1 MKASSARYALLTPL
15 LAFLLSRLWVG
26 AFVYLGH
33 SQNPYLKPI
42 PGGWEGVPNWWLNP
56 WTTYDSKHF
65 IDIALQGYTAQTAPF
80 FPFYS
85 LLLRLAGNDPIVM
98 TTWGIFLSN
107 VAFLAALFLLFKLT
121 QAQYDLRTARIA
133 TWLTA
138 FFPAA
143 PYFSAVYT
151 ESVFLL
157 CFVAALWGLQQKKWA
172 LAACCGFLAAF
183 TRSAGLLLFLGLF
196 VQYSYEFLQ
205 AKRHNSLADEKPPL
219 VWGQLLATVA
229 PLLGFTA
236 AQFLITRQVGD
247 ATQSVTSHQE
257 YYRALTWP
265 WLPIVLDFWD
275 LITQR
280 MFVFVTLLNL
290 GTTVLALVLF
300 WKYRKRQPISYSVM
314 LLGLMLM
321 QLTYS
326 HYSIPRTQTSLRLV
340 ATSIP
345 FLQPLALTIG
355 HISWP
360 PLRRILVVTICLLVT
375 ALSAYVF
382 GEKQF
387 LG

>member
-1 MKASSARYALLTPL
+1 MKASIARYALLTPL
-15 LAFLLSRLWVG
+15 IAFLLSRLWVA

-33 SQNPYLKPI
+33 WQHPYLKPI

-65 IDIALQGYTAQTAPF
+65 LDIALHGYTAQTAPF

-85 LLLRLAGNDPIVM
+85 LLLRLAGNDPIVL
-98 TTWGIFLSN
+98 TVWGIVLSN
-107 VAFLAALFLLFKLT
+107 LSFLAALFLLFKLT
-121 QAQYDLRTARIA
+121 QSQYDLRTARIV

-151 ESVFLL
+151 ESLFLL
-157 CFVAALWGLQQKKWA
+157 CFVAALWGLQHKKWF

-183 TRSAGLLLFLGLF
+183 TRSAGLLLFAGFLLQYGYDFFQSKRQQNAEAARPSLSQF
-196 VQYSYEFLQ
+196 V
-205 AKRHNSLADEKPPL
+205 AI
-219 VWGQLLATVA
+219 GA
-229 PLLGFTA
+229 PLLGFVA
-236 AQFLITRQVGD
+236 AQLFIARQVGD
-247 ATQSVTSHQE
+247 ATQSVASHQE

-265 WLPIVLDFWD
+265 WLPILLDFWD

-280 MFVFVTLLNL
+280 TFILITLLNL
-290 GTTVLALVLF
+290 GTTLLALILF

-326 HYSIPRTQTSLRLV
+326 HYSIPRTQTSLRLL
-340 ATSIP
+340 ATSVP
-345 FLQPLALTIG
+345 FLHPLALEMARA
-355 HISWP
+355 SWP
-360 PLRRILVVTICLLVT
+360 PFRRFLVIIMGLFLT
-375 ALSAYVF
+375 ALSAYIF